1 MGYEGAPSISSCNYT
16 TPYIQVATHKQQVQ
30 VRAQAVT
37 CTSSSTYSYYKHSYY
52 RRPANL
58 VSAKS
63 CGSTRVLP
71 SDIVEEDGE
80 DGEDCE
86 DGDNDDDDDGNSH
99 TKAVFKHTML

>member
-1 MGYEGAPSISSCNYT
+1 
-16 TPYIQVATHKQQVQ
+16 
-30 VRAQAVT
+30 
-37 CTSSSTYSYYKHSYY
+37 
-52 RRPANL
+52 

-86 DGDNDDDDDGNSH
+86 DCDDDDDDGR
-99 TKAVFKHTML
+99 